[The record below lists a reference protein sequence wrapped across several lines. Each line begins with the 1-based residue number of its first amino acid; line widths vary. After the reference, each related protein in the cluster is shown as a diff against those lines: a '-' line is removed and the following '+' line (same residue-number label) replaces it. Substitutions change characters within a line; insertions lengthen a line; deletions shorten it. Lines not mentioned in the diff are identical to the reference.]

1 MNKRIVSFFF
11 LLLFA
16 GSLYA
21 AIGITDLRTEQL
33 KNPAGIDVRQP
44 RLSWRIESDE
54 QNVIQTAYHILVASS
69 PELLEQGKGDIWD
82 SGKIE
87 SDASQWITYQ
97 GKTLKCNASYYWKV
111 KIDTNKGATNWSAPA
126 FWTTGLFNE
135 ADWQGQWI
143 GLDRAAPGD
152 SETQWSRLAAR
163 YLRKEFA
170 VKKSVKRATVHI
182 AGMGLYELFING
194 QRIGN
199 QVLAPA
205 PTDYRKTILYNTYD
219 VTSLL
224 QTENAIGVTLGNGR
238 FYTMRQNYKPYKIPT
253 FGYPKL
259 RLNLIVEYAD
269 GSKETIATNTSWK
282 LTTEGPIRS
291 NNEYDGEEYDA
302 RKELGAWTQTGYDD
316 KNWMPA
322 QRVSIPSG
330 TLRAQM
336 MPGMKVT
343 ETLKPVS
350 IKKLGNKYILDI
362 GQNMAGWVRFR
373 IKGQAGDSIRLR
385 FVNPEKPDVPL
396 NKNDAF
402 QKVQKRRVQ
411 EKR

>member
-1 MNKRIVSFFF
+1 MNKRIFISSIFS

-16 GSLYA
+16 GSLHA
-21 AIGITDLRTEQL
+21 AISIADLRTEQL
-33 KNPAGIDVRQP
+33 KNPLGIDTRHP
-44 RLSWRIESDE
+44 RLGWRIESNE

-69 PELLEQGKGDIWD
+69 PELLAQGKGDCWD
-82 SGKIE
+82 SGKVE
-87 SDASQWITYQ
+87 TDASQWITYL
-97 GKTLKCNASYYWKV
+97 GKSLKCNVPYYWKV
-111 KIDTNKGATNWSAPA
+111 KVYTNKGEADWSTPA
-126 FWTTGLFNE
+126 FWTMGLLNE

-143 GLDRAAPGD
+143 GLDRAAPDD

-170 VKKSVKRATVHI
+170 LSKEVKRATIHI

-199 QVLAPA
+199 QVLAPT

-219 VTSLL
+219 VTSQL
-224 QTENAIGVTLGNGR
+224 QKENAIGVTLGNGR

-259 RLNLIVEYAD
+259 RLNLILEYTD
-269 GSKETIATNTSWK
+269 GSKETISTNTSWK

-302 RKELGAWTQTGYDD
+302 RKELGNWTQNGYDD

-336 MPGMKVT
+336 MPGMKVMD
-343 ETLKPVS
+343 TLKPS
-350 IKKLGNKYILDI
+350 FY
-362 GQNMAGWVRFR
+362 
-373 IKGQAGDSIRLR
+373 
-385 FVNPEKPDVPL
+385 
-396 NKNDAF
+396 
-402 QKVQKRRVQ
+402 QKAR
-411 EKR
+411 